1 MTLYFNFWINYV
13 MIPKVIKHLNKFR
26 LKLSHR
32 FYSQFGFQY
41 LCMFVRPHFWNSW
54 INWEENFRENSP
66 WCADSFKN
74 NGIFQLAASNKN
86 LASPISFWN
95 SNTYSIWTSSKKNQN
110 SKLTFFAIC
119 LPNVWFEKKSRPHL
133 VQSFLLND

>member
-1 MTLYFNFWINYV
+1 M
-13 MIPKVIKHLNKFR
+13 IKHLNKFR

-41 LCMFVRPHFWNSW
+41 LCMFFRPHFWNSW

-95 SNTYSIWTSSKKNQN
+95 SNILFELNQ
-110 SKLTFFAIC
+110 KRI
-119 LPNVWFEKKSRPHL
+119 KI
-133 VQSFLLND
+133 QSLLFLLCVSLMFGLRKNLGHIWCKVSFSMTKRKIY